1 MTLKRACSLLT
12 VKSFS
17 EDERVITGIAS
28 TPSPDRDGDILEPEG
43 AEFGSAIPFLWQH
56 DHSRP
61 VGQCTVRRVS
71 EGLEITATLVKPV
84 PDMPSQLAARLD
96 EVWAAIKTGL
106 VRGLSVG
113 FRPHEYTFLDGGGLH
128 FLRWELMEVSAVTVP
143 ANAECTIRTIKSY
156 DRPFSAASGNRKP
169 VVKIASSA
177 GAAAQSTTVFHK
189 EKTIMNIG
197 EQIKSFEN
205 KRAALAASLEEVMTK
220 AAEEGRTLDVEEE
233 EHYDNT
239 AAEIRQVDAHL
250 KRLRELEAGKAATAQ
265 PVKQAGNGNVAAV
278 ASAPVI
284 RVEQK
289 LDKGIGFARFAKSLA
304 AAKGVRSE
312 ALEVARRQYPDDSR
326 LHHVLKSAVG
336 AGTTTDPQWAGSLSE
351 YQEYAQ
357 DFIDYLRPQT
367 IIGRFGQGGIPALRQ
382 VPFNIR
388 VHAQVSGG
396 AAGWVGE
403 GKAKPLTKF
412 DFESITFSHAKV
424 SAIAVLTEELIRF
437 SSPAADALVRNA
449 LAEAVVARLDTDF
462 VDPKKAAVADVSP
475 ASITHDVKGTA
486 STGNPDADAEAAFG
500 QFVAANLQ
508 PTGAVWLMSSTN
520 ALALSMRKNALGQ
533 KEYDTAPEAV
543 YARLHEQ
550 LGEGTVIHIV
560 PRLAGA
566 GKGGLQIVLGA
577 AAIVGSF
584 FTAGASMAL
593 WGSALAAGGFSA
605 TTMLFSLGA
614 SMILG
619 GVAQMLAPKAKT
631 PDYRATDN
639 GRQNTYF
646 SSLDNMIAQGNPM
659 PVPYGEMLVGSRR
672 ISQDISTRDEGGGG
686 TVVVIGRQG

>member
-1 MTLKRACSLLT
+1 M
-12 VKSFS
+12 
-17 EDERVITGIAS
+17 ITGIAS

-382 VPFNIR
+382 VP
-388 VHAQVSGG
+388 
-396 AAGWVGE
+396 
-403 GKAKPLTKF
+403 
-412 DFESITFSHAKV
+412 
-424 SAIAVLTEELIRF
+424 LTEELIRF

-533 KEYDTAPEAV
+533 KEYPDMT
-543 YARLHEQ
+543 L
-550 LGEGTVIHIV
+550 LG
-560 PRLAGA
+560 
-566 GKGGLQIVLGA
+566 
-577 AAIVGSF
+577 GSF
-584 FTAGASMAL
+584 QGLPVIVSQYVGDQLVLVNAPDIY
-593 WGSALAAGGFSA
+593 LADD
-605 TTMLFSLGA
+605 
-614 SMILG
+614 G
-619 GVAQMLAPKAKT
+619 GVAVDMSREASLEMQSEPGGDSTT
-631 PDYRATDN
+631 PSPVELVSMFQTGSVAIRAERWINWRRRRTAAVAGITGVN
-639 GRQNTYF
+639 
-646 SSLDNMIAQGNPM
+646 
-659 PVPYGEMLVGSRR
+659 YGSA
-672 ISQDISTRDEGGGG
+672 SGG
-686 TVVVIGRQG
+686 